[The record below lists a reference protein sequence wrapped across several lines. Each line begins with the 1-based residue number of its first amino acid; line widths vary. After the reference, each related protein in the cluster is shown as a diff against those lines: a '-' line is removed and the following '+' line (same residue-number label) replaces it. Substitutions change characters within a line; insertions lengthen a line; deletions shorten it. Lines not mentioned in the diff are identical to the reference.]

1 MPCIRLAARWLGT
14 LRGVSGGTDTV
25 QGRFEPTPTTP
36 GRARRL
42 VRQLLTDAD
51 RADLLDA
58 AELVVSEL
66 VTNALLH
73 TASAIDVSARVDA
86 DGLLLEVFDESASL
100 PAERGHDVLAGTGR
114 GLALVHELTA
124 GWGARRTS
132 SGKVVWARVGASDTP
147 APVDEELVEGRDS
160 SVADHDADG
169 SAVSVVLRNVP
180 LLMHLAWHEHAET
193 VLREYLLARLEH
205 DEAAALA
212 EHAVASSAMALLH
225 DQVPI
230 PDLPGG
236 AARLGDVTELLTAV
250 VEPAASLAEGLLRLP
265 HDEVVG
271 FATLDAVMD
280 AALVLADA
288 DELLAAPIQ
297 PELRELRRWLCGQV
311 ETQSAGGEPVPW
323 APPPSLTAPGTRVP
337 ASDWDREPVDR
348 SVDALVAADD
358 TNRIIAISRPA
369 LDLLGYDDAADL
381 IGQRL
386 LALIPQRYHQGHL
399 AGFTR
404 YLTHGWAPLIGTP
417 AVVPFARADGTETLL
432 RLLIDVVAV
441 GDGRRVFVA
450 ALGDEAPTPT

>member
-1 MPCIRLAARWLGT
+1 M
-14 LRGVSGGTDTV
+14 
-25 QGRFEPTPTTP
+25 
-36 GRARRL
+36 
-42 VRQLLTDAD
+42 
-51 RADLLDA
+51 
-58 AELVVSEL
+58 SEL

-73 TASAIDVSARVDA
+73 TATAIDVAARVDA
-86 DGLLLEVFDESASL
+86 DGLLLEVFDESTAL
-100 PAERGHDVLAGTGR
+100 PTERGNDVLAGTGR

-132 SGKVVWARVGASDTP
+132 AGKVVWARVGAIETP
-147 APVDEELVEGRDS
+147 AGPDDDLPEGRDS
-160 SVADHDADG
+160 SPVDHGADG
-169 SAVSVVLRNVP
+169 AHVSVVLRNVP

-205 DEAAALA
+205 DEVAALA

-225 DQVPI
+225 DQVPA

-236 AARLGDVTELLTAV
+236 VLRLDDVTQLLTAV
-250 VEPAASLAEGLLRLP
+250 VEPAASLTEGVLRLP
-265 HDEVVG
+265 HDEVAG

-288 DELLAAPIQ
+288 DQLLAAPMQ
-297 PELRELRRWLCGQV
+297 PELRELRRWLCDQV

-323 APPPSLTAPGTRVP
+323 APPPMLAAPGARVP
-337 ASDWDREPVDR
+337 ASDWDHEPVDR
-348 SVDALVAADD
+348 SAEALVAADD
-358 TNRIIAISRPA
+358 SNRIIAISRPA
-369 LDLLGYDDAADL
+369 LDLLGYADAADL

-386 LALIPQRYHQGHL
+386 LALIPRRYHQGHL

-404 YLTHGWAPLIGTP
+404 YLTHGRAPLIGTP
-417 AVVPFARADGTETLL
+417 AVVPFVRADGTETPV

-450 ALGDEAPTPT
+450 ALEDGSTQP